1 MATAPA
7 HTAFLSDFERRI
19 QPALAEP
26 GHLREARRA
35 AMERFAELGFPT
47 RRMEEWRFTSVAPI
61 AETVFAPPEGPSPLR
76 METVRPWTF
85 PESHRLVFVDGFL
98 AEGLSDLAGLPPG
111 VTVGGLDDAFDGAP
125 EVVDAHLARHASFQD
140 HAFVALNTALFTG
153 GAFVHVPR
161 GVAVARPVHLLFLS
175 SAPALPAVTYP
186 RVLVVAEEAAQLTV
200 VESYVGLGRGA
211 YFTCPVTEIVVGEGA
226 VVSHVKVQR
235 EGRGAYHVATQQ
247 LHQGRSGSFGS
258 HSISLGGRLV
268 RNDVNAD
275 LAGEG
280 GSTVLNGLYLAE
292 DEQHV
297 DTHMR
302 VEHMV
307 PRCESHELYKG
318 ILDGRSSAVFNGL
331 IRVRPGA
338 QKTNA
343 KQSNRNLLLS
353 REAVANSN
361 PQLEIFADD
370 VKCTHGSTVGQL
382 DDDAIFY
389 LRSRGIS
396 REAATSILTY
406 AFASEVVGRI
416 PVAPVRE
423 SLERVLFERLPQGDV
438 VRQAT

>member
-1 MATAPA
+1 
-7 HTAFLSDFERRI
+7 
-19 QPALAEP
+19 
-26 GHLREARRA
+26 
-35 AMERFAELGFPT
+35 MERFAEMGFPN
-47 RRMEEWRFTSVAPI
+47 RRMEDWRFTSVSPI
-61 AETVFAPPEGPSPLR
+61 AETVFTPAAAPASLG
-76 METVRPWTF
+76 MTAVRPWTF
-85 PESHRLVFVDGFL
+85 PGLHRLVFVDGFL
-98 AEGLSDLAGLPPG
+98 EPRLSDLAGLPPG
-111 VTVGGLDDAFDGAP
+111 VTVGGLDEALTASP
-125 EVVDAHLARHASFQD
+125 EVVDEHLARHASFED
-140 HAFVALNTALFTG
+140 NSFVALNTALFTG

-161 GVAVARPVHLLFLS
+161 GVVAERPVQLLFLS
-175 SAPALPAVTYP
+175 SAPERPTVTWP
-186 RVLVVAEEAAQLTV
+186 RVLVVAEEATQLTL
-200 VESYVGLGRGA
+200 VETYAGLGDGV

-226 VVSHVKVQR
+226 VVNHVRLQR
-235 EGRGAYHVATQQ
+235 EGRGAYHMATQQ
-247 LHQGRSGSFGS
+247 LHQGRSGAFSS
-258 HSISLGGRLV
+258 HNVSLGGRLV
-268 RNDVNAD
+268 RTDVNAE

-280 GSTVLNGLYLAE
+280 GVTVLNGLYLAGG
-292 DEQHV
+292 EQHV

-302 VEHMV
+302 VEHAV
-307 PRCESHELYKG
+307 PQCESHELYKG
-318 ILDGRSSAVFNGL
+318 ILDGRASAVFNGL
-331 IRVRPGA
+331 IRVHPGA

-423 SLERVLFERLPQGDV
+423 SLEQVLFERLPQGDV